1 MLLKNLADKTPF
13 EMTLEKLTIVTVV
26 KIETHQDGGLVLCFH
41 RPEDRD
47 GLLQVIRVD
56 SEFEVFVSLNRQ
68 S

>member
-1 MLLKNLADKTPF
+1 MLLKDLADKTPF
-13 EMTLEKLTIVTVV
+13 KMTLEKSSTVTVV
-26 KIETHQDGGLVLCFH
+26 KIETHEDGGLVLCFH

-56 SEFEVFVSLNRQ
+56 SEFEVFISLNRQ